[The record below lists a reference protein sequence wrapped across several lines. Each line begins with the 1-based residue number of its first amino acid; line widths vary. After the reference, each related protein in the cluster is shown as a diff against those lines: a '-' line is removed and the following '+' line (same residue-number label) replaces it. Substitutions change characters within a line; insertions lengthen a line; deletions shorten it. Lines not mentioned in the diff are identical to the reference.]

1 MRRQFLGRDLDQDR
15 WKPWSVSN
23 RLKNAKSE
31 LAFLRPLGAVESFLL
46 EWQTCLVCSP
56 LEPSA
61 VGNFDKAIQL
71 DVHALCW
78 KWCWNVT
85 EPVARYRLCSRG
97 GHVPES
103 RGNCSVQA
111 EMLFD
116 CADALKRVVDLLPA
130 GCISCN
136 VLT

>member
-1 MRRQFLGRDLDQDR
+1 M
-15 WKPWSVSN
+15 
-23 RLKNAKSE
+23 KNAKSE

-56 LEPSA
+56 QECSG
-61 VGNFDKAIQL
+61 VGDFDKAKQL
-71 DVHALCW
+71 DAHALFW

-85 EPVARYRLCSRG
+85 EPVARYLLCSWG
-97 GHVPES
+97 GHVPEL
-103 RGNCSVQA
+103 RGNISVQA

-116 CADALKRVVDLLPA
+116 CADALKPVVDLLPA